1 MGLTVVTSQAQRE
14 AERAAATMHADRR
27 LWLTAAKDQVVEDG
41 DVRAAFLFA
50 PPGGEI
56 LPAEAARFGLTVTD
70 GRVVLPEGGAA
81 DT

>member
-1 MGLTVVTSQAQRE
+1 MPLTMVTSLAQRE
-14 AERAAATMHADRR
+14 AERAAAAMRADRR

-56 LPAEAARFGLTVTD
+56 LSAEAARYGLTEHD
-70 GRVVLPEGGAA
+70 GRVVLPDPPPALP
-81 DT
+81 